1 MERELKVTCPCCASV
16 LFIDRISGEV
26 TETRKPLVEDSSGDR
41 LTDAFVKQKQD
52 KEKRRAVFDTF
63 KETHEKKKKLAEE
76 LFKASLDDA
85 KKDTTAKP
93 RNIFDAD

>member
-1 MERELKVTCPCCASV
+1 MERELKVACPCCGSI
-16 LFIDRISGEV
+16 LFIDRISGEI

-41 LTDAFVKQKQD
+41 LTDAFSKQKLD
-52 KEKRRAVFDTF
+52 KEKRGAIFDTF

-76 LFKASLDDA
+76 LFKASLEDA
-85 KKDTTAKP
+85 KKDKGSKP